1 MGAATFWSEC
11 PLISIDPEVFR
22 GEPVFEG
29 TRMPVEI
36 AIGNYYAFIEIG
48 GLSEDQAIAE
58 TLDCF
63 PSIPS
68 EEALRFVIAFDAARE
83 AQMAS

>member
-1 MGAATFWSEC
+1 MEASLWSDC
-11 PLISIDPEVFR
+11 PLVRIDPEVVH

-36 AIGNYYAFIEIG
+36 AIENYYAFREID
-48 GLSEDQAIAE
+48 GLSDEQAIIE

-63 PSIPS
+63 PTIPS
-68 EEALRFVIAFDAARE
+68 AEALRSVIAFEAAR
-83 AQMAS
+83 ATQLTS